1 MVTSIVNLA
10 LPEGDPNRK
19 IHIHGYQA
27 ESYSETMS
35 APNFEMIDISGRS
48 SPIAYYT
55 GGGSRTVTFSMLF
68 HRDMVEPWSAAIRY
82 AGHPAGIEVGNRIDG
97 INTTTGLNL
106 TDAFLNPDANNSLS
120 HEDLNRLVAQYIE
133 NWNKYYADVKH
144 YNFYNIYD
152 KDGNKRD
159 MMVNSITY
167 DEGFVG
173 SGSELTEAGNM
184 WWRLAN
190 EQAEADATARFH
202 LFLNK
207 IKALNYPVY
216 TSSGVVPPKVYLK
229 IGGDTE
235 RIYMHDADG
244 NLFFNRTDTVD
255 GEKLTTTTDGSIIG
269 GIRLKGYCNANI
281 NYDGIVKHNS
291 LISCSVDFTFTEV
304 VDQAWSAPEI
314 IGGMKRYVQWMDQT
328 TR

>member
-1 MVTSIVNLA
+1 MVTSIVNLS

-68 HRDMVEPWSAAIRY
+68 HRDMVEPWLAAIRY
-82 AGHPAGIEVGNRIDG
+82 AQHPAGIEAEKDSQFTN
-97 INTTTGLNL
+97 LFL
-106 TDAFLNPDANNSLS
+106 TDEDTMSLS
-120 HEDLNRLVAQYIE
+120 YEDINQLVAKYVAQWSDYMVSTDRISE
-133 NWNKYYADVKH
+133 DGKWNLGGGGISYEESAISSTRRGITQLNQTGRDWWH
-144 YNFYNIYD
+144 ASNI
-152 KDGNKRD
+152 
-159 MMVNSITY
+159 
-167 DEGFVG
+167 
-173 SGSELTEAGNM
+173 
-184 WWRLAN
+184 
-190 EQAEADATARFH
+190 QAEINATARFH

-216 TSSGVVPPKVYLK
+216 TSSGIVTPKVYLK

-235 RIYMHDADG
+235 DSYIKMAHATSNG
-244 NLFFNRTDTVD
+244 KVPSPI
-255 GEKLTTTTDGSIIG
+255 LTTSGDMIG
-269 GIRLKGYCNANI
+269 GIRLKGYCNANV
-281 NYDGIVKHNS
+281 NYDGIVKYNS

-304 VDQAWSAPEI
+304 VDQAWSATEI